1 MENKVLQFFLA
12 EKQWSNWIVNDFGQ
26 LDSSLFIQASCTVAA
41 ETITTKRQ
49 NTDLE
54 NVCK

>member
-12 EKQWSNWIVNDFGQ
+12 EKQWSNWTVNDFGQ